1 MDYIKNTMIIIIIVM
16 FGYSMY
22 LSNMVNKTKVRIDES
37 KKELNL
43 CRSSL
48 NYYKWVFNKRMSKE
62 EYLQGEDKNT
72 TSNRWKHNSTFNI
85 PINLTGIK
93 NRPP

>member
-1 MDYIKNTMIIIIIVM
+1 M

-22 LSNMVNKTKVRIDES
+22 LSNMVSKTKVTMDDMG
-37 KKELNL
+37 KELNL

-48 NYYKWVFNKRMSKE
+48 NYYKWVFNKEMPKE

-72 TSNRWKHNSTFNI
+72 TGNRWEHNSTFTI